1 MKYLEARTAAVVLS
15 VEYEA
20 LKKAVKR
27 GSDKYHSL
35 YIKGGGRGGKKLL
48 IGVGDD
54 DLMEALRSGTIDE
67 NIDLYD
73 DCGMLCSM
81 EERNALIS
89 NSKKELTLRQAQGE
103 RVDAVLIAP
112 DMKPYLNASPDQKS
126 KAILKMELV
135 SGYENRDRRISAKEY
150 LASLESR
157 FDEIKPNDT
166 KLFRW
171 RKLAED
177 AKKAGES
184 PLVALLDTRGR
195 VEGSVAM
202 SEEMQDTALRMFV
215 RRDNPLR
222 VSAIYQNMLH
232 KYCDAMCS
240 YDVLNNFLNR
250 WKIKNHS
257 FYAFAQNA
265 DKWKNSYMA
274 AFGSLSEKAKFP
286 NHYWELDSTPADIIC
301 ADGKRYAIIGMIDI
315 YSRRV
320 TFWVDERS
328 SSYSIARLMRKAI
341 LKMGLPENVV
351 IDNGKDYKSEHFK
364 SICYN
369 LGITAIPV
377 EPFSGDQKPHIE
389 RMFGTLT
396 RELFE
401 ELEGYIGHSVAERS
415 AIQSRRGFQHKIES
429 QAAWR
434 EEAKKAEKEDFV
446 SKLAIKKD
454 NVGVE
459 LKIPISPEQLQ
470 SVIDDWVDHIYEQRK
485 HGSLDKKPIEKFKE
499 QAIPVKGIEDPMMLD
514 ILLAESFVRK
524 VGKKGIRLDGAE
536 YIHVELAKYVGDNVR
551 VMTTPDMGVVTVY
564 KMNHEPICVAED
576 TMFTGKSRAEFA
588 EGKRMSK
595 RIAKE
600 FARVME
606 QWEALSRRID
616 PSIRDRIEAAATRI
630 APTLPST
637 FAVAKSTEVIRA
649 VKDGMKTFAAADA
662 KALESSNIMN
672 MEGEKLLPSG
682 RPAFNQLL
690 DRFMWDL
697 EHDTVD
703 ESTEKLK
710 QKQPD
715 IWDIAYREYER
726 KKIG

>member
-1 MKYLEARTAAVVLS
+1 MKYLETRIASIIFKIGER
-15 VEYEA
+15 A
-20 LKKAVKR
+20 LQASAER
-27 GSDKYHSL
+27 GSPKYKAIT
-35 YIKGGGRGGKKLL
+35 IKGNGRGGKKLL
-48 IGVGDD
+48 IGVSDD
-54 DLMEALRSGTIDE
+54 ALMEALRSGTVDE
-67 NIDLYD
+67 NIDIYD
-73 DCGMLCSM
+73 DAGILCSM
-81 EERNALIS
+81 EERNTIITKAKT
-89 NSKKELTLRQAQGE
+89 KKESVET
-103 RVDAVLIAP
+103 VLIAP
-112 DMKPYLNASPDQKS
+112 DMRPYLNASPEQKS
-126 KAILKMELV
+126 KAVLKMELV
-135 SGYENRDRRISAKEY
+135 SGYETRDRRMSAKEY

-157 FDEIKPNDT
+157 FDEIKPNET

-171 RKLAED
+171 KKLAED

-195 VEGSVAM
+195 VEGSVSM
-202 SEEMQDTALRMFV
+202 SEEMQDAALRMFV

-232 KYCDAMCS
+232 KYGDAMCS

-328 SSYSIARLMRKAI
+328 SSYSIARLLRKAI

-351 IDNGKDYKSEHFK
+351 IDNGKDYQSEHFK

-459 LKIPISPEQLQ
+459 LKIPISAEQLQ
-470 SVIDDWVDHIYEQRK
+470 SVIDDWVEHIYEQRK
-485 HGSLDKKPIEKFKE
+485 HGSIDKKPIEKFKE

-606 QWEALSRRID
+606 QWEALSRKVD
-616 PSIRDRIEAAATRI
+616 PSIRDRIEAAATKI

-662 KALESSNIMN
+662 KALETSNIMN

-682 RPAFNQLL
+682 RPAFKSRRERLVWDMEN
-690 DRFMWDL
+690 DRW
-697 EHDTVD
+697 D
-703 ESTEKLK
+703 ESSQRLADKSPE
-710 QKQPD
+710 
-715 IWDIAYREYER
+715 EYEMALKDIES